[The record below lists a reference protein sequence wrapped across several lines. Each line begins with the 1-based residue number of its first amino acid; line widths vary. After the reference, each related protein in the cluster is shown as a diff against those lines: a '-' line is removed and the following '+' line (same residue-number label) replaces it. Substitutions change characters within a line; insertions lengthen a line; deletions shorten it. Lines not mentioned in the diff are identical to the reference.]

1 MASCSCSRPQVLS
14 CSSSSQASLISSSH
28 RFPAASISFLRNGPL
43 RSATSLNVEG
53 LWLSAPKREH
63 ARWSVARCSA
73 AGMGASAGGEES
85 PYLVLGVSALEK
97 FEVIKGAYNR
107 KRKDAEKRGDDAT
120 VERLDKAYDKL
131 MMMQLSNRRKGLA
144 FGGQFTVSKEI
155 KYADKRSW
163 IPWGPKRA
171 PSERRD
177 VLINLAVSAL
187 FSAWVVA
194 VGGQAEWKPLQFLI
208 FGYIFRIFTKLGEF
222 EAPAPTSF
230 ASEDEEGEEGGG
242 SREDSSRRLRNGKR
256 LLRTLGLVFS
266 CVAFASLAYTGTL
279 NAYELAVQYV
289 PRALM
294 GAQEVFVTGV
304 TALCLFIMASFY
316 R

>member
-1 MASCSCSRPQVLS
+1 MASCSCSRPRLLS
-14 CSSSSQASLISSSH
+14 SASTSQAALISSTH
-28 RFPAASISFLRNGPL
+28 RFPATAISFLRNKPL
-43 RSATSLNVEG
+43 RSAA
-53 LWLSAPKREH
+53 LSAKGLGFPSPKR
-63 ARWSVARCSA
+63 APWSVRCSA
-73 AGMGASAGGEES
+73 AGMSAGASAGDEES

-97 FEVIKGAYNR
+97 FEVMKGSYNR
-107 KRKDAEKRGDDAT
+107 RRKDAEKRGDDAT

-144 FGGQFTVSKEI
+144 SGGQFAVSKEI

-171 PSERRD
+171 PVERRD
-177 VLINLAVSAL
+177 VLINLAISAL
-187 FSAWVVA
+187 FSAWIVA

-222 EAPAPTSF
+222 EPPAPTSF
-230 ASEDEEGEEGGG
+230 ASEEEGEEGGG

-289 PRALM
+289 PRQLM
-294 GAQEVFVTGV
+294 GLQEVFVTSV
-304 TALCLFIMASFY
+304 TALGLFIMASFY